1 MKNGNFRQSVVL
13 AFGVCVSVGAWA
25 AGDGLKLESET
36 EMTSYALGYQIGG
49 DFRRQ
54 KIELNAVAV
63 LRGIDDALAG
73 GTPLMTE
80 QAMRDTLIALKR
92 KVMAQER
99 AAMPQVEKNK
109 DDAAAPAAQE
119 PPKNAAPSHAR
130 RAAAKANAGTAE
142 FMKKNGQKKDVTTL
156 PSGLQYRVLKDG
168 TGKQPQAT
176 DKVAL
181 VYRGSFAN
189 GNEFGNT
196 DQNGKP
202 APKIF
207 ALDALVPGMREAVSH
222 MKEGAQ
228 WQVFVPPEL
237 GFSASTPLYRKVTV
251 FDVRLVA
258 INP

>member
-1 MKNGNFRQSVVL
+1 MMNKKIRQSVVL
-13 AFGVCVSVGAWA
+13 ALGMCVSVCAWA
-25 AGDGLKLESET
+25 VGDGVKLESET
-36 EMTSYALGYQIGG
+36 DMTSYALGYQIGG
-49 DFRRQ
+49 DFQRQ
-54 KIELNAVAV
+54 KIELNAAAV
-63 LRGIDDALAG
+63 LRGIDDARAG

-92 KVMAQER
+92 KVTAQER
-99 AAMPQVEKNK
+99 AAMPQAGK

-119 PPKNAAPSHAR
+119 PSRTAPGNAR
-130 RAAAKANAGTAE
+130 RAAAKASVGATE
-142 FMKKNGQKKDVTTL
+142 FLKKNAQKEGVTTL

-196 DQNGKP
+196 DQDGKP
-202 APKIF
+202 VPKTF
-207 ALDALVPGMREAVSH
+207 PMDALVPGIREAVSH

-251 FDVRLVA
+251 FDLKLVA

>member
-1 MKNGNFRQSVVL
+1 MNKNFRRSVVL
-13 AFGVCVSVGAWA
+13 ALGMCVSVCAWA
-25 AGDGLKLESET
+25 AGDGVKLESET
-36 EMTSYALGYQIGG
+36 DMTSYALGYQIGG
-49 DFRRQ
+49 DFQRQ
-54 KIELNAVAV
+54 KIDLNAAAV
-63 LRGIDDALAG
+63 LRGIDDARSG
-73 GTPLMTE
+73 GATLMTE

-119 PPKNAAPSHAR
+119 PSKNAAPSHAR
-130 RAAAKANAGTAE
+130 RAAARANVGTAE
-142 FMKKNGQKKDVTTL
+142 FLKKNAQKEGVTTL

-196 DQNGKP
+196 DQDGKP
-202 APKIF
+202 VPKTF
-207 ALDALVPGMREAVSH
+207 PMDALVPGIREAVSH

-251 FDVRLVA
+251 FDVKLVA

>member
-1 MKNGNFRQSVVL
+1 MMNRNFRRSVLL
-13 AFGVCVSVGAWA
+13 ALGMCVSVCTWA

-36 EMTSYALGYQIGG
+36 AMTSYALGYQIGG

-54 KIELNAVAV
+54 KIELDAAAV
-63 LRGIDDALAG
+63 LRGIDDAHSG

-80 QAMRDTLIALKR
+80 QAMRDKLIALKR
-92 KVMAQER
+92 KVVAQER
-99 AAMPQVEKNK
+99 VAMPQGDK
-109 DDAAAPAAQE
+109 DDAAAPAAGV
-119 PPKNAAPSHAR
+119 PPGKAVPGHAR
-130 RAAAKANAGTAE
+130 RAAAKASVGATE
-142 FMKKNGQKKDVTTL
+142 FLKKNGQKKDVTTL

-168 TGKQPQAT
+168 TGRQPQVT

-196 DQNGKP
+196 DQDGKP
-202 APKIF
+202 APKTF
-207 ALDALVPGMREAVSH
+207 SLDALVPGIREAVSH

-251 FDVRLVA
+251 FDLKLVA